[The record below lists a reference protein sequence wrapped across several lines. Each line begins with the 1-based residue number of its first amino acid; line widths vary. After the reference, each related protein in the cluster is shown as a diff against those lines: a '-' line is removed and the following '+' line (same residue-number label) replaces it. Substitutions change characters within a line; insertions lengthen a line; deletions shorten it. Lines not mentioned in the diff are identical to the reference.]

1 MRGWNSAASGEAP
14 RGPHPRSPHSKGEI
28 LTSLDREARGREARV
43 CQEGLLEGKGNEVC
57 CKKETLSLL
66 KD

>member
-1 MRGWNSAASGEAP
+1 MAASGEALQA
-14 RGPHPRSPHSKGEI
+14 PHPPSPHSKGEI
-28 LTSLDREARGREARV
+28 LTSRDREARGREARV